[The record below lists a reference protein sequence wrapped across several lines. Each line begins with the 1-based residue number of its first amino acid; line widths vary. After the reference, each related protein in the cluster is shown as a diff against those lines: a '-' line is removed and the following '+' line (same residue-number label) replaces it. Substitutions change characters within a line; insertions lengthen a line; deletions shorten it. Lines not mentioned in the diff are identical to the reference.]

1 MLIFDYNYKF
11 NFDLIWKFE
20 VVGGKGGVEL
30 FFDVDFN
37 GGFLGEG
44 CW

>member
-20 VVGGKGGVEL
+20 VGGWNGGVE
-30 FFDVDFN
+30 VDFN